1 VKRKTAKAKK
11 NTEMRDENN
20 ILNKISI
27 RKEYEKTTQSL
38 CFGL

>member
-11 NTEMRDENN
+11 STEMRDENN

-27 RKEYEKTTQSL
+27 RKEYEKKKPKVYAL
-38 CFGL
+38 G